1 MARRIDWNYTPKRS
15 KWVDPRQ
22 KTRRAPSVKDDIRR
36 QNGGFLASE
45 ISSGSAPG
53 GQATVKPGPYMD
65 TRLVGRRK
73 WIPEK
78 GGMSLRKHWVGR
90 NVPVA
95 RDANGRQIATPD
107 NPSSIGGN
115 PIGGFGTP
123 GASQGRQANGS
134 PIPGALPAYM
144 TYDKRFPGTQNW
156 LKETFGKDA
165 QGRLDESIK
174 GLGPGTTATVTGKGA
189 TGVKISR
196 EVPPQAVAPGS
207 SRPGN
212 PWDVIRAGI
221 HNQAT
226 QWAIGQAGRDNPAF
240 GQGVDLADENDMKTK
255 ADHFNGLVDFKK
267 DELAGQFVDNLT
279 KSIQD
284 DIDKNWK
291 PTAPTAAQKAEST
304 AREKVGTGTTTEE
317 RKGNLET
324 WNAARKAAHAEE
336 AKRHEQSMKELDDTE
351 KWMKDFA
358 RQHGLKD
365 PTQSAAK
372 GGSAHSLPVSR
383 SEDRFLDDLIG
394 EMEV

>member
-45 ISSGSAPG
+45 ISSGSAP
-53 GQATVKPGPYMD
+53 
-65 TRLVGRRK
+65 
-73 WIPEK
+73 
-78 GGMSLRKHWVGR
+78 
-90 NVPVA
+90 
-95 RDANGRQIATPD
+95 
-107 NPSSIGGN
+107 
-115 PIGGFGTP
+115 
-123 GASQGRQANGS
+123 
-134 PIPGALPAYM
+134 YM

-165 QGRLDESIK
+165 QKRLDESIK
-174 GLGPGTTATVTGKGA
+174 DLGPGTTATITKKGT

-196 EVPPQAVAPGS
+196 EVSPQAVAPGS

-226 QWAIGQAGRDNPAF
+226 KWAIGQAGRDNLAF
-240 GQGVDLADENDMKTK
+240 GQGVDLA
-255 ADHFNGLVDFKK
+255 K

-291 PTAPTAAQKAEST
+291 PAAPTAVQKAEST

-324 WNAARKAAHAEE
+324 WNAARQEAHAEE
-336 AKRHEQSMKELDDTE
+336 AKRHEDSMKYLDDTE

-358 RQHGLKD
+358 KQHGLKD